1 MIVTQNLDIAQIF
14 LVFREEWLDATWI
27 LIALVILHKGHKI
40 LGAAFVLFC
49 MVSLR
54 LLVELFAGVD
64 FSLGLLNPSTPILQ
78 RGYWSYSVF
87 IAIFFLL
94 AYGSKGS
101 DPYSFVAAAISML
114 IFAFCV
120 SAVIMVL

>member
-1 MIVTQNLDIAQIF
+1 MTQNLDISQIF
-14 LVFREEWLDATWI
+14 LLFRAEWLDATWI
-27 LIALVILHKGHKI
+27 LIALMTLHKGHKL
-40 LGAAFVLFC
+40 LGAAFVLLC

-54 LLVELFAGVD
+54 LLVELFAGVN
-64 FSLGLLNPSTPILQ
+64 FSLGVLDASTPNLY